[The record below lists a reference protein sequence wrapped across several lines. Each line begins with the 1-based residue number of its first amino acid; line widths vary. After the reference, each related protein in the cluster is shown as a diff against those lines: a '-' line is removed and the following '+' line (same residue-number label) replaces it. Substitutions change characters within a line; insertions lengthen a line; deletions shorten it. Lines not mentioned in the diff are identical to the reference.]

1 MRKNPPTNYFFSFE
15 NCIGVTRNPRKI
27 RVDYLWV
34 RVSTNDYIVSNEIK
48 TRDLGWDNA
57 SVGTQIPDYFPVM
70 DVRDPDRGTPLE
82 WAWATMVIIE
92 MQVRGISICS
102 KRPLGRCSIP
112 LCLAKFSFYVQH
124 QKVKKH
130 NTCDTWISVFA
141 DIVAHGL
148 SLQWT
153 TKTTRT

>member
-48 TRDLGWDNA
+48 PAILGEIMLQSEPKSLTIFLSWMSGILTGA
-57 SVGTQIPDYFPVM
+57 HLWSGH
-70 DVRDPDRGTPLE
+70 G
-82 WAWATMVIIE
+82 ATMVIIE

-112 LCLAKFSFYVQH
+112 LCLAKFSS
-124 QKVKKH
+124 
-130 NTCDTWISVFA
+130 NTRKSKSV
-141 DIVAHGL
+141 IHMIREPVYL
-148 SLQWT
+148 LI
-153 TKTTRT
+153 